1 MHVLSLKPEV
11 ILYIYMASCIAVLVF
26 NILYIFIDKYR
37 GQRLEHRSLE
47 MAEVFMKEIEQMEA
61 GGDVREEYL
70 TALAHMLKKPEKLRA
85 FEFSM
90 EEVQRR
96 MPAAQTEKYLEQM
109 RRVFMELV
117 PVYEKRDE
125 IEQAY
130 FASLVEKF
138 GIDEG
143 HTAYDGL
150 MDFMIRM
157 VVSKAVYVRENAL
170 KALYMIGNK
179 EAVLAAWE
187 KMEDNEIYH
196 SKKLLSDGLLKFT
209 GDRGGLASLLF
220 GHRDRFEARLV
231 LPVMQF
237 IRFLGEDFRE
247 EFLELVSGEA
257 EDKEIR
263 LEAVRYFRKYPYEP
277 ARELLQRFL
286 RYHEYL
292 DWEYA
297 AVAAQ
302 ALASYPGSDTVD
314 CLKEGLKAVNWYVR
328 LNCAET
334 LIVGLKIQKRD
345 LFDVYNGRDRY
356 AREILNYV
364 TEKIEIKGQEMEL
377 RKTDV

>member
-1 MHVLSLKPEV
+1 MHVLSIKPEV
-11 ILYIYMASCIAVLVF
+11 ILYFYMASCLAVLVF
-26 NILYIFIDKYR
+26 NILYIFVDKYKGR
-37 GQRLEHRSLE
+37 RLEHRSLE
-47 MAEVFMKEIEQMEA
+47 MVDEIRGQIQDMKGGNVQEA
-61 GGDVREEYL
+61 YFSG
-70 TALAHMLKKPEKLRA
+70 LARRLGKLEKLRA

-90 EEVQRR
+90 DEILRTVPKED
-96 MPAAQTEKYLEQM
+96 TKGFLEHM
-109 RRVFMELV
+109 RRVFLELV
-117 PVYEKRDE
+117 PIYEKRDE

-138 GIDEG
+138 GIDRG

-157 VVSKAVYVRENAL
+157 VMHKGVYVRENAL

-179 EAVLAAWE
+179 EAILAAWE

-196 SKKLLSDGLLKFT
+196 SRKLLADGLLGFT
-209 GDRGGLASLLF
+209 GDRKELARLLF
-220 GHRDRFEARLV
+220 GHRGRFEPRLI

-237 IRFLGEDFRE
+237 IRFLGEDFKS
-247 EFLELVSGEA
+247 EFLEIMSKET

-277 ARELLQRFL
+277 AREALQRFL
-286 RYHEYL
+286 RYHEFL

-302 ALASYPGSDTVD
+302 ALASYPGPDTVD
-314 CLKEGLKAVNWYVR
+314 CLKEGLKATNWYVR
-328 LNCAET
+328 LNCADA
-334 LIVGLKIQKRD
+334 LILGLKIQKKD

-356 AREILNYV
+356 AREILHYV

-377 RKTDV
+377 RETDV